1 MKKILIG
8 GGVLLLI
15 AFVVFRNADVGGDTQ
30 EVEVEALA
38 ERPIRSSILASGKL
52 SHEEEALLSTEV
64 IGRVTAVYVKEGDQV
79 EQGQLLLQIDDEAI
93 AANVAQSEANVRVQ
107 EIAIQSQELR
117 VENLARQWERQH
129 ELHERGLVDTDSFEN
144 FDNQYEMAKLDLL
157 SRRESLAQAQATL
170 EETENRLSKTR
181 VYSPMTGVITTLD
194 IEVGETAISSTTNV
208 PGSGLMTIANP
219 DSIITEVNVDEAD
232 IGNVALGQEVEIVAI
247 AYPDQPMRGV
257 IDSIA
262 MSAMKPEGS
271 QSLSFVVKIKFTDT
285 GDVLL
290 RPGMSCRAEI
300 FTNQD
305 RPVLAT
311 PIQAIRVEEDLAAS
325 RTQYSVFVLE
335 DGTAQRKE
343 IEIGISDDQY
353 QEVSSGLEAGAQ
365 VIVGPDRILRTL
377 QDGDAVELAS
387 GE

>member
-1 MKKILIG
+1 MKKLVILGAIFLVIAI
-8 GGVLLLI
+8 VLI
-15 AFVVFRNADVGGDTQ
+15 RNADVGNDTQ

-38 ERPIRSSILASGKL
+38 ERSIRSSILASGKL

-64 IGRVTAVYVKEGDQV
+64 IGRVTAVYVEEGDQV

-93 AANVAQSEANVRVQ
+93 VANVAQSEANVRMQ

-247 AYPDQPMRGV
+247 AYPNQPMRGIV
-257 IDSIA
+257 DSIA
-262 MSAMKPEGS
+262 MSAKKPEGS

-305 RPVLAT
+305 KPVLAL
-311 PIQAIRVEEDLAAS
+311 PIQAIRVEEDLTAS
-325 RTQYSVFVLE
+325 RTEYSVFVFD
-335 DGTAQRKE
+335 DGTARRTE
-343 IEIGISDDQY
+343 IEIGVSDDLY
-353 QEVSSGLEAGAQ
+353 QEVSSGLDAGTQ
-365 VIVGPDRILRTL
+365 VIVGPDRVLRNL
-377 QDGDAVELAS
+377 ENGDSVELAS